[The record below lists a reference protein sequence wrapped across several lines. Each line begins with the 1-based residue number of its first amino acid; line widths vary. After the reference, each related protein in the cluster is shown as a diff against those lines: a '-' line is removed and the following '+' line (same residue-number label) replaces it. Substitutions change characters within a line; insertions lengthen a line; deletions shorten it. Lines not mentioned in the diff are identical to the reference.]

1 MLAIIIRENKE
12 IKGTKI
18 EQEETKL
25 LQYAD
30 DTTAV
35 LSDLNLAQYLFQQLG
50 FFKTLSGLDIY
61 NSKTEGLW
69 IGSLGKGIKP
79 LGIKWPSEPIKA
91 LGVVFIYDQRL
102 LYEKNFQDRIDSMK
116 KLTNI
121 WSSRRLFVYGRV
133 AIIKSQLISK
143 LVYTFESSFIVD
155 NKVENMNWKLERKEI
170 KTRLKPR
177 ANALDLSTVQALNML
192 SVCWGVVERGVQMTS
207 TMTQHVEHSEDFT
220 KAQVE
225 SCQRIWGIF
234 ISSEHENACLYF

>member
-50 FFKTLSGLDIY
+50 FFKTLSGLDIN

-69 IGSLGKGIKP
+69 IGSLKGKGIKP

-91 LGVVFIYDQRL
+91 LGIVFIYDQRL

-133 AIIKSQLISK
+133 AIIKSPLISK

-155 NKVENMNWKLERKEI
+155 NMVENMN
-170 KTRLKPR
+170 
-177 ANALDLSTVQALNML
+177 
-192 SVCWGVVERGVQMTS
+192 
-207 TMTQHVEHSEDFT
+207 
-220 KAQVE
+220 
-225 SCQRIWGIF
+225 
-234 ISSEHENACLYF
+234 

>member
-25 LQYAD
+25 LQYTD

-35 LSDLNLAQYLFQQLG
+35 LSDLDLAQYLFQQLG
-50 FFKTLSGLDIY
+50 FFKTLSCLDIN

-69 IGSLGKGIKP
+69 IGSLKGKGIKP

-102 LYEKNFQDRIDSMK
+102 LYETNFQDRIDSMK

-121 WSSRRLFVYGRV
+121 WSSRRLSVYGRV

-143 LVYTFESSFIVD
+143 LVYTFESGFIVD
-155 NKVENMNWKLERKEI
+155 DKVENMN
-170 KTRLKPR
+170 
-177 ANALDLSTVQALNML
+177 
-192 SVCWGVVERGVQMTS
+192 
-207 TMTQHVEHSEDFT
+207 
-220 KAQVE
+220 
-225 SCQRIWGIF
+225 
-234 ISSEHENACLYF
+234 